1 MHIYIRDRKYNND
14 VFRILILRRC
24 RPPSEES
31 LLSYRREGISL
42 FHPATILATWFGAG
56 LLPKAPG
63 TWGSAAALP
72 FAWVLAGVGG
82 GPLLAAAGLA
92 CFVVGWWASAVYVA
106 RTQAADPSEV
116 VIDEVA
122 GQWLVLAA
130 APLDPV
136 AYLVGF
142 ALFRLFDVWKPWP
155 VSWADDRISGGLGV
169 MLDDILAA
177 GYGLIGM
184 MAFAWLWR

>member
-1 MHIYIRDRKYNND
+1 MA
-14 VFRILILRRC
+14 
-24 RPPSEES
+24 
-31 LLSYRREGISL
+31 YRRNGISYL
-42 FHPATILATWFGAG
+42 HPATITATWFGAG

-72 FAWVLAGVGG
+72 LAWILTGWGG
-82 GPLLAAAGLA
+82 WPLLLAAAFL
-92 CFVVGWWASAVYVA
+92 CFFVGWWASAVYV
-106 RTQAADPSEV
+106 RHTNAADPSEV

-136 AYLVGF
+136 CYLVGF

-155 VSWADDRISGGLGV
+155 VNWVDDRIGGGLGV
-169 MLDDILAA
+169 MLDDIVAA
-177 GYGLIGM
+177 GYGLPL
-184 MAFAWLWR
+184 MAVFVGVWR

>member
-1 MHIYIRDRKYNND
+1 M
-14 VFRILILRRC
+14 
-24 RPPSEES
+24 P
-31 LLSYRREGISL
+31 YRRAGITI
-42 FHPATILATWFGAG
+42 FHPATIAATWFWVG

-72 FAWVLAGVGG
+72 FAWVLMSLGG
-82 GPLLAAAGLA
+82 SQVLLAAAII
-92 CFVVGWWASAVYVA
+92 CFFGGWWASAVYVA
-106 RTQAADPSEV
+106 RTQASDPSEV

-130 APLDPV
+130 APLDPLP
-136 AYLVGF
+136 YLVGF

-155 VSWADDRISGGLGV
+155 VSWADRRIGGGLGV
-169 MLDDILAA
+169 MVDDILAA

-184 MAFAWLWR
+184 ILFQMMWR

>member
-1 MHIYIRDRKYNND
+1 M
-14 VFRILILRRC
+14 
-24 RPPSEES
+24 
-31 LLSYRREGISL
+31 SYRRDGIAAK
-42 FHPATILATWFGAG
+42 HPATIAATWFWVG

-72 FAWVLAGVGG
+72 FAWLLSSLGG
-82 GPLLAAAGLA
+82 ASALLVASLL
-92 CFVVGWWASAVYVA
+92 CFCLGWWASAIYVA
-106 RTQAADPSEV
+106 RTGASDPSEV

-130 APLDPV
+130 APLDPLS
-136 AYLVGF
+136 YLVGF

-155 VSWADDRISGGLGV
+155 VSWADQRIGGGLGV

-177 GYGLIGM
+177 AYGLIGM
-184 MAFAWLWR
+184 ILFEMVWK